1 LELDPAGRARRGG
14 DHSRQPGAGSDAA
27 RAPAPGRGRGRHDH
41 GGRRPARLVL
51 RRYRRGTAAAP
62 VPDDAA
68 GVDADAGR
76 APSPVGTAV
85 LARDRGCRHRL
96 RRWPP
101 SSGGEALGPVF
112 DRDRAHRAAQRD
124 RRPGVRMAV
133 LEARDR
139 DGDARPLQRR
149 HRAAR
154 DRAAGI
160 DGAAM
165 NDADAS
171 WQLQPASIRAR
182 LLMIALCTV
191 PLLVGVIVVGE
202 RWKVAVPAVI
212 GVSLLAVLLD
222 VLMRRHRVLVDAS
235 GLEVVTAVYRR
246 KLAWPEL
253 DLEAARVFSLDEYP
267 ARKPMFKTNGM
278 SMPGFH
284 GGSFRSRG
292 LDKLFVATVGG
303 KRLLWLPTTR
313 GYTLLL
319 EPRRPQALLERL
331 RELAPPAPRR

>member
-1 LELDPAGRARRGG
+1 MARERTT
-14 DHSRQPGAGSDAA
+14 
-27 RAPAPGRGRGRHDH
+27 
-41 GGRRPARLVL
+41 
-51 RRYRRGTAAAP
+51 TAEA
-62 VPDDAA
+62 
-68 GVDADAGR
+68 VDA
-76 APSPVGTAV
+76 P
-85 LARDRGCRHRL
+85 
-96 RRWPP
+96 
-101 SSGGEALGPVF
+101 
-112 DRDRAHRAAQRD
+112 
-124 RRPGVRMAV
+124 
-133 LEARDR
+133 
-139 DGDARPLQRR
+139 
-149 HRAAR
+149 
-154 DRAAGI
+154 
-160 DGAAM
+160 
-165 NDADAS
+165 

-246 KLAWPEL
+246 RLAWPEL

-267 ARKPMFKTNGM
+267 GRKPMIKTNGM

-284 GGSFRSRG
+284 GGSFRSRC
-292 LDKLFVATVGG
+292 LDKLFVANVGG